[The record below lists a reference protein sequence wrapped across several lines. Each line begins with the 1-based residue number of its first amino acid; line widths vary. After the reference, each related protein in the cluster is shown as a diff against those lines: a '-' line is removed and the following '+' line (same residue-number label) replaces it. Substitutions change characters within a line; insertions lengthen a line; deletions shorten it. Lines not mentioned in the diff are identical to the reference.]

1 MPIFDQNNELV
12 PMQISIIPNRE
23 ENPPTNSKNVTDKS
37 DKRTKYL
44 GNFEVRVLIV
54 KSKLDFQFNN
64 LSNELW
70 INTIAKNSNII
81 ISGSNVNESNFVSIW
96 VW

>member
-12 PMQISIIPNRE
+12 TMQISIIPNRE

-70 INTIAKNSNII
+70 INTIDKNSNIR
-81 ISGSNVNESNFVSIW
+81 ISGSNVNENNFISIW
-96 VW
+96 V

>member
-12 PMQISIIPNRE
+12 PMLISIIPKRE
-23 ENPPTNSKNVTDKS
+23 ENPPTNSKNVTDNS
-37 DKRTKYL
+37 DKRTKYF
-44 GNFEVRVLIV
+44 GNFEVRVFIV

-64 LSNELW
+64 LSSELW

>member
-12 PMQISIIPNRE
+12 PMQISTIPKRD
-23 ENPPTNSKNVTDKS
+23 ENPPTNSKNVTDNR

-44 GNFEVRVLIV
+44 GNFEVSVLIV
-54 KSKLDFQFNN
+54 NSKLVFQFNT

-70 INTIAKNSNII
+70 INTIDKNSNIR
-81 ISGSNVNESNFVSIW
+81 ISGSNVNENNFISI
-96 VW
+96 